1 MPPFFVDDM
10 TEAQKLEYF
19 AYLEKTKGGQS
30 MACEH
35 KRIKS
40 ENCVI
45 SCIDCGEI
53 LPLEFLTGK
62 KSSTQETPAETPE
75 NAVKKTTRKKVAK

>member
-1 MPPFFVDDM
+1 
-10 TEAQKLEYF
+10 
-19 AYLEKTKGGQS
+19 

-45 SCIDCGEI
+45 SCVDCGEI
-53 LPLEFLTGK
+53 LPIDYLVGRERI
-62 KSSTQETPAETPE
+62 AEQKEAEKTEAP
-75 NAVKKTTRKKVAK
+75 KKTTRKKVK

>member
-1 MPPFFVDDM
+1 M
-10 TEAQKLEYF
+10 
-19 AYLEKTKGGQS
+19 S
-30 MACEH
+30 CEH

-53 LPLEFLTGK
+53 LPIDYLVGRERIAK
-62 KSSTQETPAETPE
+62 QNAEEKAQETP
-75 NAVKKTTRKKVAK
+75 KKTASRKKVK

>member
-1 MPPFFVDDM
+1 
-10 TEAQKLEYF
+10 
-19 AYLEKTKGGQS
+19 

-45 SCIDCGEI
+45 SCMECGEI
-53 LPLEFLTGK
+53 LPIDYLVGK
-62 KSSTQETPAETPE
+62 DRIKAQNAAETPAEGQETPT
-75 NAVKKTTRKKVAK
+75 KKTTRKKVK